1 MRSMSIADAM
11 LAAREGR
18 HVALPVDPHSAAH
31 AAAASAQRAH
41 AMKQRLRR
49 AHERGVHIATAAV
62 LSSLLAVVLA
72 SGFYF
77 GFIYFPSHPKAPDLP
92 APGSFAATRTGH
104 LTIPAD
110 DGWCRVRDFDNKT
123 GQFGN
128 THMVNCDNLN
138 LSDAAPGPDRSGGY
152 GSFADSFRKR

>member
-1 MRSMSIADAM
+1 MGSMSMADAM
-11 LAAREGR
+11 LAARGGR
-18 HVALPVDPHSAAH
+18 RVALTVNAQQTPEPAAISARYA
-31 AAAASAQRAH
+31 RAV
-41 AMKQRLRR
+41 KQARRR
-49 AHERGVHIATAAV
+49 ARERGVHVATAAA

-77 GFIYFPSHPKAPDLP
+77 GFIYFPARPTPPDLP

-104 LTIPAD
+104 LTIPGA
-110 DGWCRVRDFDNKT
+110 DGWCRIRDFDNKT

-138 LSDAAPGPDRSGGY
+138 PADSAVEPSRSGGY